1 MDASFNAHSTLG
13 ALLIGIFVSCCL
25 FGVST
30 VQTYTY
36 YTRFPEDGAWLKF
49 MVMAVWKVL
58 SSYSREMRITLDL
71 LYRFCELAHY
81 ICMSQT
87 VYNLAVTNFGNPSA
101 LLTLGLSIDVAV
113 FFSAVI
119 TTVAQLFFVE
129 RLRLLSKSRWIAMA
143 CWVLSLARLSL
154 LMAMFAKMVQM
165 SVKQTNAA
173 QILKAI
179 KPLFA
184 TVLIGGSTLDFF
196 IALYLGY
203 YMKISKPKVYFWSTS
218 VMIDTVAMW
227 SIETGLLTGITE
239 LVFLITF
246 FALPDTWIWEA
257 VFCSLVFSNTL
268 LASLNG
274 RRRFRSSNKSYIN
287 DLDGGKVPSQPAQVS
302 KFKLNDFTLMT
313 TVGSL
318 SRPYIRLRSRL
329 TK

>member
-49 MVMAVWKVL
+49 MVMAVW
-58 SSYSREMRITLDL
+58 
-71 LYRFCELAHY
+71 FCELAHY

-257 VFCSLVFSNTL
+257 VFCSFARVFSNTL

-274 RRRFRSSNKSYIN
+274 RRCFRSSNKSYIN
-287 DLDGGKVPSQPAQVS
+287 DLDGGKVPSQPAQALHTIAIQVNKMTEVS
-302 KFKLNDFTLMT
+302 RDPVFQYGIF
-313 TVGSL
+313 
-318 SRPYIRLRSRL
+318 
-329 TK
+329 